1 VKKMRHPFLT
11 WYQSSEF
18 FNNDGLGDRPPKIAI
33 DAWNAAVNRCPLNW
47 AESEEMF
54 YREPLQGSILPECA
68 AGQSSAQQLR
78 QMGVEVGQAIVS
90 DSGSREIE
98 ITPIWMGDAIAVVR
112 VRERK
117 EGEDWS
123 GFREAANWTFAF
135 RQWRRKVD

>member
-1 VKKMRHPFLT
+1 VSHPFLH

-18 FNNDGLGDRPPKIAI
+18 FNNYGLGDPPPKIAI
-33 DAWNAAVNRCPLNW
+33 DAWNAAVARSPLNW
-47 AESEEMF
+47 SESKEMF
-54 YREPLQGSILPECA
+54 YRENLQGSILPECA
-68 AGQSSAQQLR
+68 PGQNSVEQLR

-90 DSGSREIE
+90 DSGSMEIE
-98 ITPIWMGDAIAVVR
+98 ITPIWMGDAVAVVR

-123 GFREAANWTFAF
+123 EFREAANWTFAY